1 MGETA
6 KMDVAAVAQEDIAS
20 VGQVTQSSVGSDV
33 SARQYPHMFLGV
45 QGGAVGRK
53 KDYFK

>member
-33 SARQYPHMFLGV
+33 GAHQYPHMFLGV